1 MTTTL
6 EHIAQHDVE
15 PEEVE
20 EIVYEDCHPSW
31 VVRGRRRGVR
41 ELRWTLF
48 GQTCAGR
55 YLAVVIAPYSRRG
68 VWRAVTARTWSG
80 RLDGGISGGAKG
92 NSQTAAGPSR
102 RGPRVGPTR

>member
-1 MTTTL
+1 MRFEEL
-6 EHIAQHDVE
+6 EAEWDDGNIEHIAQHDIE

-20 EIVYEDCHPSW
+20 EVVYEDCHASW

-55 YLAVVIAPYSRRG
+55 YLVVVIAPYARRG
-68 VWRAVTARTWSG
+68 VWRAVTAR
-80 RLDGGISGGAKG
+80 DME
-92 NSQTAAGPSR
+92 R
-102 RGPRVGPTR
+102 RTRRRYQQWRRS